1 MLSGGGVGVNMA
13 RLRILVADD
22 SATDRLILA
31 AILRRM
37 GHEVLLAQDGREAVR
52 RFEEWHPD
60 IVLLDVMMPELDG
73 IGAARRMR
81 ELSLH
86 ELVPIIFLT
95 SLHDARDLAA
105 CLEAG
110 GDDFLSK
117 PCSPVI
123 LQAKIKAFSRLRG
136 LHIEVQGQREYLIAE
151 QQAAKGIF
159 DKVVNQGALDAENI
173 RYLMSPMVIFNGD
186 VLLAAQEPGGD
197 MLVLLGDFTG
207 HGLPAAIGI
216 MPLAEIFY
224 GMAAKNF
231 CLEDILREINTRLKA
246 VLPTSVFCCATALQM
261 NYSNRQIEVWAG
273 GLPPGVVLHCGSG
286 AMTMI
291 PSTHLP
297 LGVLAPDRFRY
308 MPMILDMQ
316 VDDAVYLWS
325 DGIIDACNP
334 DGEQFGNERLL
345 ALFQSQSIVPDMF
358 LHIMQSLRDFTQ
370 QGSQSDDYS
379 LVEVRPRYD
388 FNRQGRDE
396 THALEQGLPRQTGHW
411 SLEYELNA
419 ESLKAADPVPLLME
433 MLLQAPGL
441 RAHAGVANTILSELY
456 ANALEHG
463 VLGLVSEMKRDAE
476 GFQRFY
482 QLRTERLLAL
492 EEASVRIRAEVQQRA
507 DGGLLRIYV
516 KDSGPG
522 FDFNPQVTNSHPPSY
537 YGRGLTLLASLC
549 RRVEHFPPGNEVMV
563 EFAWQ

>member
-1 MLSGGGVGVNMA
+1 MSLS

-22 SATDRLILA
+22 SATDRMIMEALLKR
-31 AILRRM
+31 L
-37 GHEVLLAQDGREAVR
+37 GHEVLLVKDGLEAVQ

-60 IVLLDVMMPELDG
+60 MVLLDVMMPELDG

-81 ELSLH
+81 EISRH

-105 CLEAG
+105 CLDAG

-117 PCSPVI
+117 PYNPVI

-151 QQAAKGIF
+151 QQAAKSIF
-159 DKVVNQGALDAENI
+159 DKVVNQGALDAANI

-186 VLLAAQEPGGD
+186 VLLAAQQPGGD

-224 GMAAKNF
+224 GMVAKSF
-231 CLEDILREINTRLKA
+231 CLEEILREINARLKA
-246 VLPTSVFCCATALQM
+246 VLPTSVFCCATALQL
-261 NYSNRQIEVWAG
+261 NYRNRYIEIWAG
-273 GLPPGVVLHCGSG
+273 GLPPGLVLHRGSG
-286 AMTMI
+286 TMTVI

-297 LGVLAPDRFRY
+297 LGVLTPDHFRY
-308 MPMILDMQ
+308 VPLIVEMR

-325 DGIIDACNP
+325 DGIIEACNP
-334 DGEQFGNERLL
+334 AGEAFGNERLL
-345 ALFQSQSIVPDMF
+345 ALFKSHKDVPDMF
-358 LHIMQSLRDFTQ
+358 THIMQSLRDFTQ

-379 LVEVRPRYD
+379 LVEIRPSPD
-388 FNRQGRDE
+388 VDMP
-396 THALEQGLPRQTGHW
+396 ALGSTPPPEQGQPRHVGHW
-411 SLEYELNA
+411 SLEYELHA
-419 ESLKAADPVPLLME
+419 ASLKEADPVPLLMH
-433 MLLQAPGL
+433 MLMQVPGL
-441 RAHAGVANTILSELY
+441 RAHSGVANTILTELY

-463 VLGLVSEMKRDAE
+463 VLGLVSAMKNDAE

-482 QLRTERLLAL
+482 QLRAERLLEL
-492 EEASVRIRAEVQQRA
+492 QEASVRFRAEVQQIA
-507 DGGLLRIYV
+507 GGGLLRLYV

-522 FDFNPQVTNSHPPSY
+522 FDFNPQATNNQPPAY

-549 RRVEHFPPGNEVMV
+549 RHVEHFPPGNEVMV
-563 EFAWQ
+563 EFVWQDQEG